1 MVEMLWGLLGQAA
14 EDAGVMNRVI
24 VGIDLWGFSVTIT
37 PWKLIGYVG
46 VACFGARWLVQIIAS
61 TRARQSVVP
70 LVFWFI
76 TLVGASFQFAYFVW
90 GKNDSVG
97 VLASL
102 APMAVAAY
110 NLTLEFRR
118 STRSSSGSSS
128 SLAVVAAEAA
138 ESQRPSEAAES
149 QRPSEAASVPQQA
162 EPETTDSATTDSA
175 THGPNVAR

>member
-1 MVEMLWGLLGQAA
+1 MVEMLWGLLGQAVQ
-14 EDAGVMNRVI
+14 DTGVMNRVI

-76 TLVGASFQFAYFVW
+76 TLVGASFQLAYFVW

-118 STRSSSGSSS
+118 SGRSSSASSS
-128 SLAVVAAEAA
+128 SSAAGAA
-138 ESQRPSEAAES
+138 KTQQPTEV
-149 QRPSEAASVPQQA
+149 ASVPQQA
-162 EPETTDSATTDSA
+162 EPATIDSA
-175 THGPNVAR
+175 THGPDVAR